1 MTDIHRDPATGR
13 PYLID
18 EQGMPRWADE
28 PAPAPAPAP
37 ADPEP
42 FARLASQP
50 AHSRAAVTPAK
61 RRGILLPV
69 LAAAATGLVGL
80 AVGYGIG
87 AASTTSTGTTTTRT
101 SPAAV
106 ASVPDDGPGTA
117 EPEPAT
123 VSASN
128 YTADLKTLSKQC
140 FGSAGCSVEV
150 RVELGV
156 DSAARDTDA
165 EVIVTITGD
174 ESGPITQTMV
184 VQGGQYDAA
193 EVSLSTPSSKT
204 KIAVKVTS
212 AEAL

>member
-1 MTDIHRDPATGR
+1 MGGTVPAMTETHRDPATGR
-13 PYLID
+13 PYVID
-18 EQGMPRWADE
+18 EQGMPRWADT
-28 PAPAPAPAP
+28 PAPAA
-37 ADPEP
+37 PEP
-42 FARLASQP
+42 FAHITSPP
-50 AHSRAAVTPAK
+50 AHSRVAAAPAK

-80 AVGYGIG
+80 AIGYGIG
-87 AASTTSTGTTTTRT
+87 AAGTSTSTGTTATKT
-101 SPAAV
+101 SQAA

-117 EPEPAT
+117 QPEAAT

-128 YTADLKTLSKQC
+128 YTAELKTLSKQC

-156 DSAARDTDA
+156 DSVASDIDA

-184 VQGGQYDAA
+184 VLRRLAALMDGQ
-193 EVSLSTPSSKT
+193 PS
-204 KIAVKVTS
+204 
-212 AEAL
+212 

>member
-28 PAPAPAPAP
+28 PAPPE
-37 ADPEP
+37 PEP

-50 AHSRAAVTPAK
+50 AHSRAAVAPAK
-61 RRGILLPV
+61 RRGLLLPV

-87 AASTTSTGTTTTRT
+87 AAGTTSTGTTSTKA
-101 SPAAV
+101 SPAAA

-117 EPEPAT
+117 QPEAAT

-128 YTADLKTLSKQC
+128 YTAELKTLSKQC

-156 DSAARDTDA
+156 DSVARDIDA

-184 VQGGQYDAA
+184 VQSGQYDAA

-204 KIAVKVTS
+204 KISVKVTS